1 VREKQV
7 MDFEKSLGK
16 SWSNQQVIGLTAYL
30 KKMKGEARKEDRI
43 DYIDSFV
50 SAIGGLIAIII
61 ISFVVVYLGFPR
73 AVAPLGASCII
84 VFGAH
89 KSPLSQPR
97 NVIGG
102 HLISTTIALIIWSL
116 LGKSLFI
123 MGLVLALVLILLTV
137 TKTMHPPA
145 AASAL
150 VAVNSQAGWEFLIPI
165 IVGTLLLVVISTI
178 YNNLFQTRQYPKH
191 WL

>member
-1 VREKQV
+1 
-7 MDFEKSLGK
+7 MDFEKNLEK
-16 SWSNQQVIGLTAYL
+16 NWNNQPNIGLKAYL
-30 KKMKGEARKEDRI
+30 KKMKGETRDKDRI

-61 ISFVVVYLGFPR
+61 ISFVAVYLGYPM
-73 AVAPLGASCII
+73 ALAPLGASCVI

-89 KSPLSQPR
+89 KGILSQPR

-102 HLISTTIALIIWSL
+102 HIISTTSALIIWSIF
-116 LGKSLFI
+116 GKSLFI
-123 MGLVLALVLILLTV
+123 IGLVLAIVLLIMTL
-137 TKTMHPPA
+137 TKTVHPPA

-150 VAVNSQAGWEFLIPI
+150 VAVNSQAGWGFLISI
-165 IVGTLLLVVISTI
+165 AIGTILLVFISMI
-178 YNNLFQTRQYPKH
+178 YNNLFQARQYPKH

>member
-1 VREKQV
+1 
-7 MDFEKSLGK
+7 MDFEKSLEK
-16 SWSNQQVIGLTAYL
+16 SWSNQPNIGLTTYL
-30 KKMKGEARKEDRI
+30 KKMKGRAREKDRI

-61 ISFVVVYLGFPR
+61 ISFVAVYLGYPM
-73 AVAPLGASCII
+73 ALAPLGASCLI

-89 KSPLSQPR
+89 KGLMSQPR

-102 HLISTTIALIIWSL
+102 HVISTTSALIIWSVF
-116 LGKSLFI
+116 GKSLFI
-123 MGLVLALVLILLTV
+123 IGLVLAIVLIIMTL
-137 TKTMHPPA
+137 TKTVHPPA

-150 VAVNSQAGWEFLIPI
+150 VVVNSQAGWGFLVLILI
-165 IVGTLLLVVISTI
+165 GTLLLVFISMI

>member
-1 VREKQV
+1 
-7 MDFEKSLGK
+7 MDFGKDIEKSWG
-16 SWSNQQVIGLTAYL
+16 NQQVIGVAAYL

-43 DYIDSFV
+43 DYVDSFV
-50 SAIGGLIAIII
+50 SAIGGLIAITM
-61 ISFVVVYLGFPR
+61 ISFVIVYLGFPR

-102 HLISTTIALIIWSL
+102 HLIATTVALMIGSL
-116 LGKSLFI
+116 LGNSLFI
-123 MGLVLALVLILLTV
+123 MGLVLAIVLILMTV
-137 TKTMHPPA
+137 TQTIHPPA

-150 VAVNSQAGWEFLIPI
+150 IAVNFQEGWDFLIPI
-165 IVGTLLLVVISTI
+165 VIGTLLLVLISTI

>member
-1 VREKQV
+1 
-7 MDFEKSLGK
+7 MDFGKNLEK
-16 SWSNQQVIGLTAYL
+16 SWSDQQVVGFTAYL

-50 SAIGGLIAIII
+50 SAIGGLISIII
-61 ISFVVVYLGFPR
+61 ISFIVVYLGFPR
-73 AVAPLGASCII
+73 ALAPLGASCII

-102 HLISTTIALIIWSL
+102 HIISTTLSLIIWSI

-123 MGLVLALVLILLTV
+123 IGLVLAIVLILMTI
-137 TKTMHPPA
+137 TKTIHPPA

-150 VAVNSQAGWEFLIPI
+150 VAINSQAGWEFLIPI
-165 IVGTLLLVVISTI
+165 IIGTLLLVIISTI
-178 YNNLFQTRQYPKH
+178 YNNLFQTRQYPKY